1 MDQFTEEI
9 NESIDM
15 EHVADSAMDEI
26 KPGSIVSGE
35 IVTVDSEYAY
45 VSVGAKSD
53 GRILL
58 DEFDEPPVVG
68 DYISVMLQNK
78 KLVDGVYQFS
88 MKAAL
93 EEKQWSEF
101 ITTYGSGTSTVD
113 GRVIAATNK
122 GKLVACCGI
131 TAFLPFSLSAD
142 LKGESETEG
151 EYKFK
156 IKSIDRK
163 KKSIV
168 LSRKDF
174 IDEENVVKWQK
185 FLENYKI
192 GDTIEGEVIKFV
204 EFGAFV
210 SVEGIDALLHRHEMS
225 WKHVFN
231 QSKILKLNEV
241 RDFLILNINGEEGK
255 ISLGLKQL
263 TEDPW
268 ATIEDKIKV
277 GDVVKGT
284 VVTIVNMGAFVD
296 VGNDIEGFLG
306 NTELSWTKNNT
317 SAKDVLQKGQEI
329 DVTVL
334 DIIKEEK
341 KLLLGYKQTQEN
353 PWDTIAERFPLGSTH
368 TKKIKKVVKFGLF
381 VELEDDID
389 GLIHISDISWDDNKI
404 NLDKTFTVGGEV
416 EFKILEI
423 KSREMKIACGMKQLT
438 RSPWEV
444 IAEKYK
450 PKMKVDGVISGI
462 TPFGLFIKIE
472 DNVEGL
478 VHISEVS
485 KNRIEDL
492 EEHFKVGEQ
501 VQALILGV
509 DVNKKRLS
517 MSLKQ
522 YDMIAE
528 KEELDKILK
537 ETRPS
542 TVTLGEMVNLKL
554 GE

>member
-35 IVTVDSEYAY
+35 IVTIDSEYAY

-58 DEFDEPPVVG
+58 DEFDETPTVG
-68 DYISVMLQNK
+68 EYISVMLQNK
-78 KLVDGVYQFS
+78 RLVDGVFQFS
-88 MKAAL
+88 MKAAR
-93 EEKQWSEF
+93 EEKQWNEF
-101 ITTYGSGTSTVD
+101 ITTHGSGTSTVD

-142 LKGESETEG
+142 LKGESETED

-174 IDEENVVKWQK
+174 LDEENVVKWQH
-185 FLENYKI
+185 FLENFKI
-192 GDTIEGEVIKFV
+192 GDTVEGEVIKFV

-210 SVEGIDALLHRHEMS
+210 RVEGIDALLHRNDMS
-225 WKHVFN
+225 WKNVFK
-231 QSKILKLNEV
+231 QRKILKLNEV
-241 RDFLILNINGEEGK
+241 REFLILNINGEEGK

-263 TEDPW
+263 AEDPW
-268 ATIEDKIKV
+268 ATIEEKIKI
-277 GDVVKGT
+277 GDVVRGT

-306 NTELSWTKNNT
+306 NNELSWTKNNAA
-317 SAKDVLQKGQEI
+317 AKDVLQKGQEI
-329 DVTVL
+329 NVTAL

-341 KLLLGYKQTQEN
+341 KLLLGYKQTQIN
-353 PWDTIAERFPLGSTH
+353 PWDTIADRFHLGSVH

-389 GLIHISDISWDDNKI
+389 GLIHISDISWDDSKI

-423 KSREMKIACGMKQLT
+423 KSGEMKIACGMKQLT
-438 RSPWEV
+438 RSPWEA

-450 PKMKVDGVISGI
+450 PRMKVDGVISGI
-462 TPFGLFIKIE
+462 TQFGLFIKIE

>member
-15 EHVADSAMDEI
+15 EHVADSAMEEI
-26 KPGSIVSGE
+26 KPGSIVNGE
-35 IVTVDSEYAY
+35 IVTIDSEYAY
-45 VSVGAKSD
+45 VSVGTKSD
-53 GRILL
+53 GRISL
-58 DEFDEPPVVG
+58 DEFDEPPQVG
-68 DYISVMLQNK
+68 ELIDVMLQNRR
-78 KLVDGVYQFS
+78 LVDGVYQFS
-88 MKAAL
+88 QKAAR
-93 EEKQWSEF
+93 EEKLWSEF
-101 ITTYGSGTSTVD
+101 LSTYGDGIKTISGK
-113 GRVIAATNK
+113 VIAATNK
-122 GKLVACCGI
+122 GKLVRCNGI

-142 LKGESETEG
+142 LKGESETE
-151 EYKFK
+151 EEFSFK

-174 IDEENVVKWQK
+174 IDEETVVKWEH
-185 FLENYKI
+185 FVANYKV
-192 GDTIEGEVIKFV
+192 GDRIQGKVIKFV

-210 SVEGIDALLHRHEMS
+210 RVEGIDALLHRNDMS
-225 WKHVFN
+225 WKNVFK
-231 QSKILKLNEV
+231 QRKILKQNEE
-241 RDFLILNINGEEGK
+241 REFLILNINQEEGK
-255 ISLGLKQL
+255 ISLGLKQMM
-263 TEDPW
+263 EDPW
-268 ATIEDKIKV
+268 ETIDEKIKV

-284 VVTIVNMGAFVD
+284 AVTIVNMGAFVD
-296 VGNDIEGFLG
+296 IGDDIEGFLG
-306 NTELSWTKNNT
+306 NSELSWTKNNAL
-317 SAKDVLQKGQEI
+317 AKDIIQKGQEI

-334 DIIKEEK
+334 DIVKEEK
-341 KLLLGYKQTQEN
+341 KLLLGYKQNQEN
-353 PWDTIAERFPLGSTH
+353 PWNTVHERFPVGSVH
-368 TKKIKKVVKFGLF
+368 TKKIKKIVKFGLF

-389 GLIHISDISWDDNKI
+389 GLIHISDISWDDNKV
-404 NLDKTFTVGGEV
+404 NLEEKFSVGQEV
-416 EFKILEI
+416 EYKILEI
-423 KSREMKIACGMKQLT
+423 KSREMKVACGIKQLSK
-438 RSPWEV
+438 SPWEA
-444 IAEKYK
+444 IAEKYQ
-450 PKMKVDGVISGI
+450 PRMKVDGTISGI
-462 TPFGLFIKIE
+462 TQFGLFVKLE
-472 DNVEGL
+472 ENVEGL

-492 EEHFKVGEQ
+492 EEHFTPGDS

-517 MSLKQ
+517 LSLKQ